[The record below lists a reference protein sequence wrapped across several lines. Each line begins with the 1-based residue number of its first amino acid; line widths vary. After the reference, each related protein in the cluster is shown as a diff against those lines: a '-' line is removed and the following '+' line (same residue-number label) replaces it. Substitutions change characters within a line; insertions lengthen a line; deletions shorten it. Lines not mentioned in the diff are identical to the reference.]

1 MARHSK
7 NNTASCVFTYG
18 ERQKLKASNEW
29 GEINSRIGADSQKK
43 FEQCNLCLKKTF

>member
-18 ERQKLKASNEW
+18 ERQKIKKLNEW
-29 GEINSRIGADSQKK
+29 GEITTRIGSKYQN
-43 FEQCNLCLKKTF
+43 FN